1 MYSERQ
7 LRFHIMALK
16 LTDDDIQLL
25 KQLGRQHPR
34 LLALLTDARQS
45 ELEFMAQTAPEHFCT
60 SKGRV
65 QVLTEL
71 RQHVQS

>member
-1 MYSERQ
+1 MP
-7 LRFHIMALK
+7 LHIQP
-16 LTDDDIQLL
+16 DDIQLL

-34 LLALLTDARQS
+34 LVELLTAARQG
-45 ELEFMAQTAPEHFCT
+45 ELETMAQTSAEHFCT
-60 SKGRV
+60 FKGRV

>member
-1 MYSERQ
+1 MP
-7 LRFHIMALK
+7 
-16 LTDDDIQLL
+16 LTLSSDDIQLL

-34 LLALLTDARQS
+34 LVGLLTDARQA
-45 ELEFMAQTAPEHFCT
+45 ELEAMSKTSPEHFCT